1 MLPCVSAESTA
12 RQVKQTSAA
21 AALAAPQEGQIIAL
35 ASLAPSPAARYAVG
49 MAASMSYVRLGRS
62 GVQVSRLCLG
72 CMSYGDPGWRPWVL
86 DEEAARPH
94 FRKALDLGIN
104 FFDTADMYSRG
115 RSEEVTGRML
125 KEMASRHDYV
135 LATKVFFP
143 AEKKGPNR
151 EGLSRKHI
159 LEACDASLRR

>member
-1 MLPCVSAESTA
+1 MLPCVSADRTA

-21 AALAAPQEGQIIAL
+21 AALAAPQEGQIIAH
-35 ASLAPSPAARYAVG
+35 ASLVPSPAARYAEA
-49 MAASMSYVRLGRS
+49 MATSSMSYVRLGRT
-62 GVQVSRLCLG
+62 GLEVSRLCLG

-94 FRKALDLGIN
+94 FRKALELGIN

-125 KEMASRHDYV
+125 QEMASRHDYV

-143 AEKKGPNR
+143 A
-151 EGLSRKHI
+151 
-159 LEACDASLRR
+159 